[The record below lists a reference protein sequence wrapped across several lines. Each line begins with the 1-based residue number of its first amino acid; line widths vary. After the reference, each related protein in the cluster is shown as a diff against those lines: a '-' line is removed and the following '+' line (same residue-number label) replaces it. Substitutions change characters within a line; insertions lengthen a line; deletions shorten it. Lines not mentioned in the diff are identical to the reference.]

1 MQKKSTPRL
10 ALTTLAVLS
19 LCGAAQAQD
28 STAWYLSPSISR
40 LYPDTDWTPDKN
52 GVGVGL
58 KFGRALAPN
67 WDLQMGVN
75 TARTSDKGA
84 TYRQT
89 LLGAEALYLFG
100 APGQGF
106 RPFVSAGL
114 GAARDAISGPVTAG
128 KTSPFASAGF
138 GARYQFNDTL
148 ALQADWKRVHSA
160 LSDSART
167 AFGFGKD
174 NNSNNSYL
182 GLALNYSFGAA
193 PAPAP
198 RPVAAPAPAP
208 APGGVAAAPAP
219 APAPAPAAAP
229 APAPAPEAKPA
240 PAPAPAPAPRMEK
253 ITLQGTE
260 LFALNKAELRAPQA
274 KLDEVA
280 ALMVQNPSIGRL
292 VISGHTDRLGTDKH
306 NKDLSQRRAETV
318 KRYLV
323 AKGVAASRLE
333 AVGKGSSQPVKTC
346 TDKVRAKL
354 VECLEPNRRVEIE
367 PVTIERQVR

>member
-1 MQKKSTPRL
+1 MQKITTPRL
-10 ALTTLAVLS
+10 ALTALAVLS

-28 STAWYLSPSISR
+28 SSAWYVSPSISR
-40 LYPDTDWTPDKN
+40 LYPDTDWAPDDK
-52 GVGVGL
+52 GVGLGL
-58 KFGRALAPN
+58 KFGRALAPH
-67 WDLQMGVN
+67 WDLQLGVN

-89 LLGAEALYLFG
+89 LLGADVLYLFG
-100 APGQGF
+100 TPGPGF

-114 GAARDAISGPVTAG
+114 GAARDAISGPVNAG
-128 KTSPFASAGF
+128 KTSPFASAGL

-182 GLALNYSFGAA
+182 GLALNYTFGGA
-193 PAPAP
+193 PAAAP
-198 RPVAAPAPAP
+198 RPVMAPPPAPVAV
-208 APGGVAAAPAP
+208 AAAAPAP

-229 APAPAPEAKPA
+229 APALAPVVA
-240 PAPAPAPAPRMEK
+240 PAAAPAPRMEK

-274 KLDEVA
+274 KLDEIA

-292 VISGHTDRLGTDKH
+292 VISGHTDRLGTNKL

-323 AKGVAASRLE
+323 GKGVAASRLE

-346 TDKVRAKL
+346 TDKVHAKL

-367 PVTIERQVR
+367 PVTIERQAR